1 MIKKYRLQLKKEL
14 TKNIGQAIQNIEKT
28 VQVNSP
34 IYNEL
39 IFLQSRF
46 YDSKTEQAKGTI
58 READYRVLLNQD
70 RQFLIDLID
79 KITEHDL
86 NLDEAAAYF
95 EHNDLEFIRPEK
107 QEPTAR
113 LMAFGASPTIPQKGQ
128 ADSQNIADF
137 KWREESPF
145 YLDSFDAN
153 TATTPIFRTYEEEL
167 WSGKMTNGCYQLE
180 NRADEL
186 AVRYHFLNLNGLDM
200 SLLPT
205 TIEVKINADDH
216 YPEPSCGLICC
227 FHPTTKY
234 YYAFIVSNNGEYK
247 LWLKGEGGYTTL
259 IAGRSNLIRPNSFN
273 KMGFIRSQQHIYLF
287 INDSYLRRVEDRT
300 LASGDS
306 GIIAVGKGQFQFD
319 NLTFYKAH
327 NGV

>member
-1 MIKKYRLQLKKEL
+1 MIRTYRLQLKKEL
-14 TKNIGQAIQNIEKT
+14 TKNIGQTIQNIEKT

-46 YDSKTEQAKGTI
+46 HDSKKEQAKGII

-113 LMAFGASPTIPQKGQ
+113 PMAFGASPTIPLKGQ

-145 YLDSFDAN
+145 YLDSFDTN
-153 TATTPIFRTYEEEL
+153 TTTTPVFQTYEEEL
-167 WSGKMTNGCYQLE
+167 WSGKMTNGYYQLE

-186 AVRYHFLNLNGLDM
+186 AVRYHYLNLNGLDM

-205 TIEVKINADDH
+205 TIEVKINADAVH
-216 YPEPSCGLICC
+216 PAPSCGLIFC
-227 FHPTTKY
+227 FNPTSRY
-234 YYAFIVSNNGEYK
+234 YYAFIVGNDGEYK

-259 IAGRSNLIRPNSFN
+259 IAGRSNLILPHRFN
-273 KMGFIRSQQHIYLF
+273 KMGIIKSKQHIYLF
-287 INDSYLRRVEDRT
+287 INDNYLRRVEDQT
-300 LASGDS
+300 LAGGDS
-306 GIIAVGKGQFQFD
+306 GIIAVGKGQFLFD
-319 NLTFYKAH
+319 NLTFYKANH
-327 NGV
+327 EV

>member
-14 TKNIGQAIQNIEKT
+14 TRNIGQAIENIERT

-39 IFLQSRF
+39 VFLQSRF

-79 KITEHDL
+79 KIAEHDL
-86 NLDEAAAYF
+86 NLDEVATYF
-95 EHNDLEFIRPEK
+95 ERNDLEFVRPEK
-107 QEPTAR
+107 QVPKAR
-113 LMAFGASPTIPQKGQ
+113 PLAFGASPTIPPKRP
-128 ADSQNIADF
+128 SERQNIADF
-137 KWREESPF
+137 KWREENPF
-145 YLDSFDAN
+145 YLDSFDA
-153 TATTPIFRTYEEEL
+153 TAPTTPIFRTYEEEL

-180 NRADEL
+180 NRANEL
-186 AVRYHFLNLNGLDM
+186 AVRYHYLNLNGLDM

-205 TIEVKINADDH
+205 TIEVKINAD
-216 YPEPSCGLICC
+216 PLKPGPSCGLIFC
-227 FHPTTKY
+227 FNPTTKY
-234 YYAFIVSNNGEYK
+234 YYAFIVGNDGEYK

-259 IAGRSNLIRPNSFN
+259 IAGRSHLIQANRFN

-287 INDSYLRRVEDRT
+287 INDSYLRRVEDQT

-306 GIIAVGKGQFQFD
+306 GIIAVGKGQFLFD
-319 NLTFYKAH
+319 NLTFYKADDIK
-327 NGV
+327 